1 MNETLNKIELPM
13 PEKQIPYGDDSKKN
27 NDNGAAVQVVTAIAP
42 AKMTLA
48 EVRAKL
54 EGKTGRRYWK
64 NLDEL
69 AETPAFQELMQE
81 EFPRQASAGEWVD
94 PVSRRGF
101 LKVMGASFALAGLAG
116 CTKQPDEPIFP
127 YVKQPEDLVL
137 GKPMYFA
144 TAHPFPT
151 GAIPVLVKSDA
162 FRPIKLEGNP
172 EHPAGKG
179 KSDAFTQASLLDLYD
194 PDRSKSVYFRGEK
207 SDFGA
212 FQQAFAGAAAKSKT
226 GEGIYF
232 LSETITSPTLAVQ
245 WKQLQAKYPAA
256 KLVQWEPVNQDAAR
270 AASKAA
276 FGGYYDTQYKLEEAD
291 VILSLDADFL
301 GGIGFPGFL
310 PMAAAYAERHRF
322 EPGKMMNRMYVVETM
337 PTVTGFK
344 ADHRLALK
352 PSEID
357 AFAAALAGGSG
368 AGLSPDA
375 QKFLAAVQGD
385 IKKSG
390 GKFAV
395 VVGPQSSPAAHAA
408 ALTVNA
414 GAAGKAVVY
423 TETVAAVPS
432 EQTADLK
439 ALVADMNAGKVQW
452 LVMLGTNPLYNA
464 PADLDFLAGFNMVP
478 NSVHLGSHW
487 DETGFYSTWHIPK
500 AHFLESWSDT
510 RASDGTIS
518 IIQPMIEPLY
528 GGKSVLEVAAIL
540 AGMEPASDY
549 EIVRSNWASQ
559 GAPAEREKKW
569 NAALFDG
576 VVADTKSAMVT
587 AAVDAKKVFA
597 TANAQIQPA
606 PAGLEVAFYPSPGPY
621 DGRYANN
628 AWLQEAPHPMT
639 KVVWD
644 NVALISKK
652 TAESLGLKDGDV
664 VKLSKD
670 GRSVE
675 TPVQIQ
681 PGHADDSISLFL
693 GYGRSVCGRVGQ
705 GVGHRVEALRTTA
718 NFFSASGV
726 ELKKTGETYEI
737 VTTQE
742 HHRMEGRP
750 IVREASVEEYKKEP
764 GLIKEMAES
773 PNGLTMFPFVDYSK
787 GYQWGMAI
795 DLNACV
801 GCNACLVACQSENN
815 IPVVGKDQVQR
826 GREMHW
832 IRLDRYYTG
841 SDEEAQVVTQPMGCQ
856 QCENAPCESVC
867 PVAATSHS
875 PEGLN
880 DMAYNRCVGTR
891 YCLNNCPY
899 KVRRFNFLAWNKD
912 VPEVRKLGFN
922 PDVTVRMRGVMEKC
936 TYCVQRIE
944 EHKIAANA
952 DGRRQL
958 HDGEIQSAC
967 QQVCPAEAIVFGNIN
982 DPESRVSKLKK
993 QPRNYE
999 VLGELNIRP
1008 RTTYLGRLRN
1018 PNPELEKE
1026 NA

>member
-1 MNETLNKIELPM
+1 MDQHAMNPIVQINPTQIAGKQSTGKQYWRSLNE
-13 PEKQIPYGDDSKKN
+13 
-27 NDNGAAVQVVTAIAP
+27 A
-42 AKMTLA
+42 
-48 EVRAKL
+48 
-54 EGKTGRRYWK
+54 
-64 NLDEL
+64 
-69 AETPAFQELMQE
+69 AETPEFQQWAQRAFPDGVSE
-81 EFPRQASAGEWVD
+81 GVTVD
-94 PVSRRGF
+94 GASRRSL
-101 LKVMGASFALAGLAG
+101 LKLMAASFGLAGLTACRRPVENILPFSRASEG
-116 CTKQPDEPIFP
+116 YIH
-127 YVKQPEDLVL
+127 
-137 GKPMYFA
+137 GKPMHFA
-144 TAHPFPT
+144 TVAALNGSATGLIVECNEGRPT
-151 GAIPVLVKSDA
+151 KI
-162 FRPIKLEGNP
+162 EGNP
-172 EHPAGKG
+172 KHPYSLGATN
-179 KSDAFTQASLLDLYD
+179 AFLQASVLGVYD
-194 PDRSKSVYFRGEK
+194 PDRSRQVMRKGGRSNWDEFAAWARSYFNADRLG
-207 SDFGA
+207 D
-212 FQQAFAGAAAKSKT
+212 GAAMRIVSEKIVSPSLEVVKADLLKKFPKAQWIEYESVNLDAVR
-226 GEGIYF
+226 EGAALASGQDVEPHF
-232 LSETITSPTLAVQ
+232 LFD
-245 WKQLQAKYPAA
+245 K
-256 KLVQWEPVNQDAAR
+256 
-270 AASKAA
+270 
-276 FGGYYDTQYKLEEAD
+276 AD
-291 VILSLDADFL
+291 VVFSLDCDFL
-301 GGIGFPGFL
+301 GLDSSSILPVKQYSRRRKVEKPGDEL
-310 PMAAAYAERHRF
+310 NRLYSAEA
-322 EPGKMMNRMYVVETM
+322 NYTI
-337 PTVTGFK
+337 TGGM
-344 ADHRLALK
+344 ADHRLRAKVGDIGALALALAKELNVSGAELKVVGNSTDKARKFISALAKDLEAHKGKSIVVAGPRQSAAVHALVFAINATLGNIGQTIVFTKPAEERAKPLEQLKQLATDLHAGTVKTLVVLGGNPAYSLPADVPFADALK
-352 PSEID
+352 
-357 AFAAALAGGSG
+357 
-368 AGLSPDA
+368 
-375 QKFLAAVQGD
+375 KVAV
-385 IKKSG
+385 S
-390 GKFAV
+390 V
-395 VVGPQSSPAAHAA
+395 
-408 ALTVNA
+408 ALTEDENETW
-414 GAAGKAVVY
+414 AA
-423 TETVAAVPS
+423 S
-432 EQTADLK
+432 EWRLPQA
-439 ALVADMNAGKVQW
+439 
-452 LVMLGTNPLYNA
+452 
-464 PADLDFLAGFNMVP
+464 
-478 NSVHLGSHW
+478 HL
-487 DETGFYSTWHIPK
+487 
-500 AHFLESWSDT
+500 LESWGD
-510 RASDGTIS
+510 AQALDGTVS
-518 IIQPMIEPLY
+518 IQQPMIEPLY

-540 AGMEPASDY
+540 AGMEPANGY

-587 AAVDAKKVFA
+587 APVDAKKVFA
-597 TANAQIQPA
+597 TVSAQIQPA

-628 AWLQEAPHPMT
+628 AWMQEAPHPMT

-750 IVREASVEEYKKEP
+750 IVREASVEEYKQEP

>member
-1 MNETLNKIELPM
+1 MNPIVQINPTQIAGKQSTGKQYWRSLNE
-13 PEKQIPYGDDSKKN
+13 
-27 NDNGAAVQVVTAIAP
+27 A
-42 AKMTLA
+42 
-48 EVRAKL
+48 
-54 EGKTGRRYWK
+54 
-64 NLDEL
+64 
-69 AETPAFQELMQE
+69 AETPEFQQWAQRAFPDGVSE
-81 EFPRQASAGEWVD
+81 GVTVD
-94 PVSRRGF
+94 GASRRSL
-101 LKVMGASFALAGLAG
+101 LKLMAASFGLAGLTACRRPVENILPFSRASEG
-116 CTKQPDEPIFP
+116 YIH
-127 YVKQPEDLVL
+127 
-137 GKPMYFA
+137 GKPMHFA
-144 TAHPFPT
+144 TVAALNGSATGLIVECNEGRPT
-151 GAIPVLVKSDA
+151 KI
-162 FRPIKLEGNP
+162 EGNP
-172 EHPAGKG
+172 KHPYSLGATN
-179 KSDAFTQASLLDLYD
+179 AFLQASVLGVYD
-194 PDRSKSVYFRGEK
+194 PDRSRQVMRKGGRSNWDEFAAWARSYFNADRLG
-207 SDFGA
+207 D
-212 FQQAFAGAAAKSKT
+212 GAAMRIVSEKIVSPSLEVVKADLLKKFPKAQWIEYESVNLDAVR
-226 GEGIYF
+226 EGAALASGQDVEPHF
-232 LSETITSPTLAVQ
+232 LFD
-245 WKQLQAKYPAA
+245 K
-256 KLVQWEPVNQDAAR
+256 
-270 AASKAA
+270 
-276 FGGYYDTQYKLEEAD
+276 AD
-291 VILSLDADFL
+291 VVFSLDCDFL
-301 GGIGFPGFL
+301 GLDSSSILPVKQYSRRRRVEKPGDEL
-310 PMAAAYAERHRF
+310 NRLYSAEA
-322 EPGKMMNRMYVVETM
+322 NYTI
-337 PTVTGFK
+337 TGGM
-344 ADHRLALK
+344 ADHRLRAKVGDIGALALALAKELNVSGAELKVVGNSTDKARKFISALAKDLEAHKGKSIVVAGPRQPAAVHTLVFAINAALGNIGQTIVFTKLAEERAKPLEQLKQLATDLHAGTVKTLIVLGGNPAYSLPADVPFADALK
-352 PSEID
+352 KVAVSV
-357 AFAAALAGGSG
+357 ALATSFAAA
-368 AGLSPDA
+368 PVDA
-375 QKFLAAVQGD
+375 
-385 IKKSG
+385 
-390 GKFAV
+390 
-395 VVGPQSSPAAHAA
+395 
-408 ALTVNA
+408 
-414 GAAGKAVVY
+414 
-423 TETVAAVPS
+423 
-432 EQTADLK
+432 TA
-439 ALVADMNAGKVQW
+439 
-452 LVMLGTNPLYNA
+452 
-464 PADLDFLAGFNMVP
+464 
-478 NSVHLGSHW
+478 
-487 DETGFYSTWHIPK
+487 
-500 AHFLESWSDT
+500 
-510 RASDGTIS
+510 S
-518 IIQPMIEPLY
+518 IQQPMIEPLY

-795 DLNACV
+795 DLNSCV

>member
-1 MNETLNKIELPM
+1 VALTEDENET
-13 PEKQIPYGDDSKKN
+13 
-27 NDNGAAVQVVTAIAP
+27 
-42 AKMTLA
+42 
-48 EVRAKL
+48 
-54 EGKTGRRYWK
+54 W
-64 NLDEL
+64 
-69 AETPAFQELMQE
+69 
-81 EFPRQASAGEWVD
+81 
-94 PVSRRGF
+94 
-101 LKVMGASFALAGLAG
+101 
-116 CTKQPDEPIFP
+116 
-127 YVKQPEDLVL
+127 
-137 GKPMYFA
+137 
-144 TAHPFPT
+144 
-151 GAIPVLVKSDA
+151 
-162 FRPIKLEGNP
+162 
-172 EHPAGKG
+172 
-179 KSDAFTQASLLDLYD
+179 
-194 PDRSKSVYFRGEK
+194 
-207 SDFGA
+207 
-212 FQQAFAGAAAKSKT
+212 
-226 GEGIYF
+226 
-232 LSETITSPTLAVQ
+232 
-245 WKQLQAKYPAA
+245 
-256 KLVQWEPVNQDAAR
+256 
-270 AASKAA
+270 AAS
-276 FGGYYDTQYKLEEAD
+276 EWR
-291 VILSLDADFL
+291 
-301 GGIGFPGFL
+301 L
-310 PMAAAYAERHRF
+310 P
-322 EPGKMMNRMYVVETM
+322 
-337 PTVTGFK
+337 
-344 ADHRLALK
+344 
-352 PSEID
+352 
-357 AFAAALAGGSG
+357 
-368 AGLSPDA
+368 
-375 QKFLAAVQGD
+375 Q
-385 IKKSG
+385 
-390 GKFAV
+390 
-395 VVGPQSSPAAHAA
+395 AH
-408 ALTVNA
+408 L
-414 GAAGKAVVY
+414 
-423 TETVAAVPS
+423 
-432 EQTADLK
+432 
-439 ALVADMNAGKVQW
+439 
-452 LVMLGTNPLYNA
+452 
-464 PADLDFLAGFNMVP
+464 
-478 NSVHLGSHW
+478 
-487 DETGFYSTWHIPK
+487 
-500 AHFLESWSDT
+500 LESWGD
-510 RASDGTIS
+510 AQALDGTVS
-518 IIQPMIEPLY
+518 IQQPMIEPLY

-540 AGMEPASDY
+540 AGMEPANGY

-576 VVADTKSAMVT
+576 VVADTKASAVA
-587 AAVDAKKVFA
+587 AAVDAKKAFA
-597 TANAQIQPA
+597 TASARIQPA
-606 PAGLEVAFYPSPGPY
+606 PAGLEVAFYASPGPY

-628 AWLQEAPHPMT
+628 AWMQEAPHPMT

-644 NVALISKK
+644 NVALVSKK
-652 TAESLGLKDGDV
+652 TAAALDLKDGDV

-795 DLNACV
+795 DLNSCV

-841 SDEEAQVVTQPMGCQ
+841 SDEEAQVVTQPMACQ

-922 PDVTVRMRGVMEKC
+922 PDVSVRMRGVMEKC

-952 DGRRQL
+952 DGRRTL

>member
-1 MNETLNKIELPM
+1 MDQQAMNPIVQINPARVTGKQYWRSLNEAGGT
-13 PEKQIPYGDDSKKN
+13 PE
-27 NDNGAAVQVVTAIAP
+27 
-42 AKMTLA
+42 
-48 EVRAKL
+48 
-54 EGKTGRRYWK
+54 
-64 NLDEL
+64 
-69 AETPAFQELMQE
+69 FQEWAQRA
-81 EFPRQASAGEWVD
+81 FPDGVSEGVTVD
-94 PVSRRGF
+94 GASRRSL
-101 LKVMGASFALAGLAG
+101 LKLMAASLGLAGLTACRRPVENILPFSRASEG
-116 CTKQPDEPIFP
+116 YIH
-127 YVKQPEDLVL
+127 
-137 GKPMYFA
+137 GKPMHFA
-144 TAHPFPT
+144 TVAALNGSATGLIVECNDGRPT
-151 GAIPVLVKSDA
+151 KI
-162 FRPIKLEGNP
+162 EGNP
-172 EHPAGKG
+172 KHPYSLGATN
-179 KSDAFTQASLLDLYD
+179 AFLQASVLGLYD
-194 PDRSKSVYFRGEK
+194 PDRTRQVMRRGGRSNWDEFAAWARGY
-207 SDFGA
+207 FGA
-212 FQQAFAGAAAKSKT
+212 DRLGDGAAMRIVSEQIVSPSLEAVKADLLKKFPKAQWIEYESVNLDAVREGAALAT
-226 GEGIYF
+226 GQAVEPHF
-232 LSETITSPTLAVQ
+232 LFD
-245 WKQLQAKYPAA
+245 K
-256 KLVQWEPVNQDAAR
+256 
-270 AASKAA
+270 
-276 FGGYYDTQYKLEEAD
+276 AD
-291 VILSLDADFL
+291 VVFSLDCDFL
-301 GGIGFPGFL
+301 GLDSASILPVKQYSRRRKVEKPGDEL
-310 PMAAAYAERHRF
+310 NRLYSAEA
-322 EPGKMMNRMYVVETM
+322 NYTI
-337 PTVTGFK
+337 TGGM
-344 ADHRLALK
+344 ADHRLRAKVGDIGALALSLAK
-352 PSEID
+352 ELNVSGAELKVVGNASDHARKFVAELAKDLVAHRGKSIVVAGPRQP
-357 AFAAALAGGSG
+357 AAVHALVFAINAALGNIGQTIVFTKSTRDGANPLEQARQLGADLHAGRV
-368 AGLSPDA
+368 
-375 QKFLAAVQGD
+375 KT
-385 IKKSG
+385 
-390 GKFAV
+390 V
-395 VVGPQSSPAAHAA
+395 VVLGGNPAYSLPADVQFVEGLKKVAVTV
-408 ALTVNA
+408 ALTEDEN
-414 GAAGKAVVY
+414 
-423 TETVAAVPS
+423 ETWSAS
-432 EQTADLK
+432 EWRLPQA
-439 ALVADMNAGKVQW
+439 
-452 LVMLGTNPLYNA
+452 
-464 PADLDFLAGFNMVP
+464 
-478 NSVHLGSHW
+478 HL
-487 DETGFYSTWHIPK
+487 
-500 AHFLESWSDT
+500 LESWGDA
-510 RASDGTIS
+510 RALDGTVS
-518 IIQPMIEPLY
+518 IQQPMIEPLY

-540 AGMEPASDY
+540 AGREPSSGY
-549 EIVRSNWASQ
+549 EIVRSTWAAQ

-576 VVADTKSAMVT
+576 AVADTKAALIPAAIDSKKLF
-587 AAVDAKKVFA
+587 AAVS
-597 TANAQIQPA
+597 AQIQPA

-652 TAESLGLKDGDV
+652 TAAALSLKDGDV
-664 VKLSKD
+664 VKLGKD
-670 GRSVE
+670 GRSIE

-693 GYGRSVCGRVGQ
+693 GYGRAVCGRVGQ

-718 NFFSASGV
+718 NFFGASGV
-726 ELKKTGETYEI
+726 ELRKTGATYEI

-750 IVREASVEEYKKEP
+750 IVREATAEEYKKEP
-764 GLIKEMAES
+764 ELIKEMAES
-773 PNGLTMFPFVDYSK
+773 PHGLTMFPFVDYSK

-815 IPVVGKDQVQR
+815 VPVVGKDQVQR

-922 PDVTVRMRGVMEKC
+922 PDVSVRMRGVMEKC

-952 DGRRQL
+952 DGRRTL
-958 HDGEIQSAC
+958 RDGEVQSAC

-982 DPESRVSKLKK
+982 DPESRVAKLKK
-993 QPRNYE
+993 QARNYE
-999 VLGELNIRP
+999 VLGEINVRP

>member
-1 MNETLNKIELPM
+1 MNPIVQINPTRVTGKQYWRSLNE
-13 PEKQIPYGDDSKKN
+13 
-27 NDNGAAVQVVTAIAP
+27 A
-42 AKMTLA
+42 
-48 EVRAKL
+48 
-54 EGKTGRRYWK
+54 
-64 NLDEL
+64 
-69 AETPAFQELMQE
+69 AETPEFQQWAQRAFPEGVSE
-81 EFPRQASAGEWVD
+81 GITVD
-94 PVSRRGF
+94 GASRRSL
-101 LKVMGASFALAGLAG
+101 LKLMAASFGLAGLTACRRPVENILPFSRASEG
-116 CTKQPDEPIFP
+116 YIH
-127 YVKQPEDLVL
+127 
-137 GKPMYFA
+137 GKPMHYA
-144 TAHPFPT
+144 TVATLNGSATGLIVECNDGRPT
-151 GAIPVLVKSDA
+151 KI
-162 FRPIKLEGNP
+162 EGNP
-172 EHPAGKG
+172 KHPYSLGATN
-179 KSDAFTQASLLDLYD
+179 AFLQATVLGLYD
-194 PDRSKSVYFRGEK
+194 PDRARQVMRKGGRSNWEEFAAWARSYFNADRMGDGAAFRIISEQIVSPSLEAVK
-207 SDFGA
+207 SDLLKKFPKA
-212 FQQAFAGAAAKSKT
+212 QWIEYESVNLDAVREGAALACDQDV
-226 GEGIYF
+226 EPHF
-232 LSETITSPTLAVQ
+232 LFD
-245 WKQLQAKYPAA
+245 K
-256 KLVQWEPVNQDAAR
+256 
-270 AASKAA
+270 
-276 FGGYYDTQYKLEEAD
+276 AD
-291 VILSLDADFL
+291 VVFSLDCDFL
-301 GGIGFPGFL
+301 GLDSSSILPVKQYSRRRKVEKPGDEL
-310 PMAAAYAERHRF
+310 NRLYSAEA
-322 EPGKMMNRMYVVETM
+322 NYTI
-337 PTVTGFK
+337 TGGM
-344 ADHRLALK
+344 ADHRLRAKVGDIGALALELAK
-352 PSEID
+352 ELNVSGAELKVVGNTTDKAKKFIAVLAKDLAAHKGKSIVVAGPRQP
-357 AFAAALAGGSG
+357 AAVHALVFAINAALGNIGQTIVFTKSARDSENPIEQVKQLATDLHAGVV
-368 AGLSPDA
+368 
-375 QKFLAAVQGD
+375 KT
-385 IKKSG
+385 
-390 GKFAV
+390 V
-395 VVGPQSSPAAHAA
+395 VVLGGNPIYSFPADVHLADGLKKVAVTV
-408 ALTVNA
+408 ALTEDENETW
-414 GAAGKAVVY
+414 AACEWRLPQA
-423 TETVAAVPS
+423 
-432 EQTADLK
+432 
-439 ALVADMNAGKVQW
+439 
-452 LVMLGTNPLYNA
+452 
-464 PADLDFLAGFNMVP
+464 
-478 NSVHLGSHW
+478 HL
-487 DETGFYSTWHIPK
+487 
-500 AHFLESWSDT
+500 LESWGDA
-510 RASDGTIS
+510 RALDGTGS
-518 IIQPMIEPLY
+518 IQQPMIEPLY

-540 AGMEPASDY
+540 AGREPVTGY
-549 EIVRSNWASQ
+549 EIVRSTWSAQ
-559 GAPAEREKKW
+559 GSPAEREKTW

-576 VVADTKSAMVT
+576 VVADTKAT
-587 AAVDAKKVFA
+587 AVAVAIDAKKVHA
-597 TANAQIQPA
+597 TASAQIQPA
-606 PAGLEVAFYPSPGPY
+606 PAGLEVAFYPSPGAY

-644 NVALISKK
+644 NVALISTK
-652 TAESLGLKDGDV
+652 TAGSLNLKDGDLV
-664 VKLSKD
+664 RLSKD

-693 GYGRSVCGRVGQ
+693 GYGRAVCGRVGQ
-705 GVGHRVEALRTTA
+705 GVGHRAEALRTTS
-718 NFFSASGV
+718 NFFCASGV

-764 GLIKEMAES
+764 GLIKEMSEA
-773 PNGLTMFPFVDYSK
+773 PNGLTLFPFVDYSK

-952 DGRRQL
+952 DGRRAL
-958 HDGEIQSAC
+958 RDGEIQSAC

>member
-1 MNETLNKIELPM
+1 MNSIVQINPTHITGKQSTGKQYWRSLNEAATT
-13 PEKQIPYGDDSKKN
+13 PEFQQWAQRAFPDGVSEGVAVD
-27 NDNGAAVQVVTAIAP
+27 GA
-42 AKMTLA
+42 
-48 EVRAKL
+48 
-54 EGKTGRRYWK
+54 
-64 NLDEL
+64 
-69 AETPAFQELMQE
+69 
-81 EFPRQASAGEWVD
+81 
-94 PVSRRGF
+94 SRRSL
-101 LKVMGASFALAGLAG
+101 LKLMAASFGLAGLTACRRPVENILPFSRASEG
-116 CTKQPDEPIFP
+116 YIH
-127 YVKQPEDLVL
+127 
-137 GKPMYFA
+137 GKPMHYA
-144 TAHPFPT
+144 TVAALNGSATGLIVECNDGRPT
-151 GAIPVLVKSDA
+151 KS
-162 FRPIKLEGNP
+162 EGNP
-172 EHPAGKG
+172 KPPYSLGATN
-179 KSDAFTQASLLDLYD
+179 AFLQASVLGLYD
-194 PDRSKSVYFRGEK
+194 PDRARQVMRKGGRSNWDEFAAWARSYFNADRMG
-207 SDFGA
+207 D
-212 FQQAFAGAAAKSKT
+212 GAAFRIISEKIVSPSLEAVKADLLKKFPKAQWIEYESVNLDAVR
-226 GEGIYF
+226 EGAALACGQDVEPHF
-232 LSETITSPTLAVQ
+232 LFD
-245 WKQLQAKYPAA
+245 K
-256 KLVQWEPVNQDAAR
+256 
-270 AASKAA
+270 
-276 FGGYYDTQYKLEEAD
+276 AD
-291 VILSLDADFL
+291 VVFSLDCDFL
-301 GGIGFPGFL
+301 GLDSSSILPVKQYSRRRKVEKPGDEL
-310 PMAAAYAERHRF
+310 NRLYSAEA
-322 EPGKMMNRMYVVETM
+322 NYTI
-337 PTVTGFK
+337 TGGM
-344 ADHRLALK
+344 ADHRLRAKVGDIGALALALAKELNVSGAELKIVGNFVLGNAGDKAKKFIAELAKDLATHKGKSIVVAGPRQPAAVHALVFAINASLGNIGQTIVFTKSSGDSERPLEQLKQLATDLHAGVIKTVVVLGGNPAYSLPADVQLAEALK
-352 PSEID
+352 RV
-357 AFAAALAGGSG
+357 
-368 AGLSPDA
+368 
-375 QKFLAAVQGD
+375 AVT
-385 IKKSG
+385 
-390 GKFAV
+390 V
-395 VVGPQSSPAAHAA
+395 
-408 ALTVNA
+408 ALTEDENETW
-414 GAAGKAVVY
+414 AASDWRL
-423 TETVAAVPS
+423 P
-432 EQTADLK
+432 Q
-439 ALVADMNAGKVQW
+439 
-452 LVMLGTNPLYNA
+452 
-464 PADLDFLAGFNMVP
+464 
-478 NSVHLGSHW
+478 
-487 DETGFYSTWHIPK
+487 
-500 AHFLESWSDT
+500 AHMLESWGDA
-510 RASDGTIS
+510 RALDGTAS
-518 IIQPMIEPLY
+518 IQQPMIEPLY

-540 AGMEPASDY
+540 AGRQPATGYD
-549 EIVRSNWASQ
+549 IVRSSWSTQ
-559 GAPAEREKKW
+559 GSPAEREKKW

-576 VVADTKSAMVT
+576 VVADTKV
-587 AAVDAKKVFA
+587 AAIAVAIDARKVFA
-597 TANAQIQPA
+597 TASAQVQPA

-628 AWLQEAPHPMT
+628 AWMQEAPHPMT

-644 NVALISKK
+644 NVALISTK
-652 TAESLGLKDGDV
+652 TAASLNLKDGDV
-664 VKLSKD
+664 VRLSKD
-670 GRSVE
+670 GQSLE

-718 NFFSASGV
+718 NFFRASGV

-750 IVREASVEEYKKEP
+750 IVREASVEEYKQEP
-764 GLIKEMAES
+764 GLIKEMAEA
-773 PNGLTMFPFVDYSK
+773 PNGLTLFPFVDYSK

-952 DGRRQL
+952 DGRRAL
-958 HDGEIQSAC
+958 RDGEIQSAC

>member
-1 MNETLNKIELPM
+1 MNSIVQINPTRITGKQSTGKQYWRSLN
-13 PEKQIPYGDDSKKN
+13 
-27 NDNGAAVQVVTAIAP
+27 
-42 AKMTLA
+42 
-48 EVRAKL
+48 EV
-54 EGKTGRRYWK
+54 
-64 NLDEL
+64 
-69 AETPAFQELMQE
+69 AETPEFQQWAQRAF
-81 EFPRQASAGEWVD
+81 PDGVADGVTVD
-94 PVSRRGF
+94 GASRRSL
-101 LKVMGASFALAGLAG
+101 LKLMAASFGLAGLTACRRPVENILPFSRASEG
-116 CTKQPDEPIFP
+116 YIH
-127 YVKQPEDLVL
+127 
-137 GKPMYFA
+137 GKPMHYA
-144 TAHPFPT
+144 TVAAFNGSATGLIVECNDGRPT
-151 GAIPVLVKSDA
+151 KI
-162 FRPIKLEGNP
+162 EGNP
-172 EHPAGKG
+172 KHPYSLG
-179 KSDAFTQASLLDLYD
+179 STNAFLQASVLGLYD
-194 PDRSKSVYFRGEK
+194 PDRTRQVMRRGGRSNWDE
-207 SDFGA
+207 FA
-212 FQQAFAGAAAKSKT
+212 AFARGYFTADRLGDGAAFR
-226 GEGIYF
+226 II
-232 LSETITSPTLAVQ
+232 SEKVASPSLELVKADLL
-245 WKQLQAKYPAA
+245 KKFPAA
-256 KLVQWEPVNQDAAR
+256 QWIEYESVNLDAVREGAAMASGQDVEPHFLFD
-270 AASKAA
+270 K
-276 FGGYYDTQYKLEEAD
+276 AD
-291 VILSLDADFL
+291 VVFSLDCDFL
-301 GGIGFPGFL
+301 GLDSSSILPVKQYSRRRKVEKPGDDL
-310 PMAAAYAERHRF
+310 NRLYSAEA
-322 EPGKMMNRMYVVETM
+322 NYSI
-337 PTVTGFK
+337 TGSM
-344 ADHRLALK
+344 ADHRLRVKVGDIGALALALAK
-352 PSEID
+352 ELNVSGAELKVVGGASD
-357 AFAAALAGGSG
+357 KSNKFVAALAK
-368 AGLSPDA
+368 D
-375 QKFLAAVQGD
+375 LAAHKG
-385 IKKSG
+385 KSIVIAG
-390 GKFAV
+390 PRQSAAVHALVFAINAALGNIGQTIVFTKSPRERANSLEQLKQLATDLSAGRVKTV
-395 VVGPQSSPAAHAA
+395 VVLGGNPAYSLPADVGFAEALKKVAVTVALTEDENESWAASEWRLPQS
-408 ALTVNA
+408 
-414 GAAGKAVVY
+414 
-423 TETVAAVPS
+423 
-432 EQTADLK
+432 
-439 ALVADMNAGKVQW
+439 
-452 LVMLGTNPLYNA
+452 
-464 PADLDFLAGFNMVP
+464 
-478 NSVHLGSHW
+478 
-487 DETGFYSTWHIPK
+487 
-500 AHFLESWSDT
+500 HFLESWGDA
-510 RASDGTIS
+510 RALDGTAS
-518 IIQPMIEPLY
+518 IQQPMIEPLY

-540 AGMEPASDY
+540 AGREPASGY
-549 EIVRSNWASQ
+549 EIVRATCASQ
-559 GAPAEREKKW
+559 GSPAEREKIW
-569 NAALFDG
+569 NLALYDG
-576 VVADTKSAMVT
+576 VIGGSKVAT
-587 AAVDAKKVFA
+587 AAVSVDAKKVY
-597 TANAQIQPA
+597 TAVSGRVQPA
-606 PAGLEVAFYPSPGPY
+606 PAGLEAAFYASPGPY

-628 AWLQEAPHPMT
+628 AWMQEAPHPLT

-652 TAESLGLKDGDV
+652 TAAALALVDGDL

-670 GRSVE
+670 GRSIE

-693 GYGRSVCGRVGQ
+693 GYGRAACGRVGQ
-705 GVGHRVEALRTTA
+705 GVGHRVEALRTTTS
-718 NFFSASGV
+718 FFSASGV

-773 PNGLTMFPFVDYSK
+773 PNGLTMFPYVDYSK

-867 PVAATSHS
+867 PVAATNHS

-912 VPEVRKLGFN
+912 VPEVRKLAFN
-922 PDVTVRMRGVMEKC
+922 PDVSVRMRGVMEKC

-952 DGRRQL
+952 DGRRTL

-982 DPESRVSKLKK
+982 DPESRVAKLKQ